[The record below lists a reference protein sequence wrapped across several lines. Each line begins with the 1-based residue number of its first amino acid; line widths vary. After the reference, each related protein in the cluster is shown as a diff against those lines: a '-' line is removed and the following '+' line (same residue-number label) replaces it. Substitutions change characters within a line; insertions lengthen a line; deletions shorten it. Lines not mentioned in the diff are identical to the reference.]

1 MPGNQQKRPWYFRTF
16 WERLD
21 LLVNVCGDSR
31 LLHFVV
37 AGGDAS
43 VADVVA
49 DVVVEEDR
57 VLGHHA
63 NVGTQR
69 HLLHLHPDTKRL
81 RIHYINTR
89 SSSLG
94 HAMEKRCVAC
104 PAPKCIILTIL
115 YN

>member
-1 MPGNQQKRPWYFRTF
+1 M
-16 WERLD
+16 
-21 LLVNVCGDSR
+21 NVRGDSC
-31 LLHFVV
+31 LHHFVV
-37 AGGDAS
+37 TGRDAS

-57 VLGHHA
+57 VLGHHTD
-63 NVGTQR
+63 VGTQR

-94 HAMEKRCVAC
+94 HAIKKTFSTVQ
-104 PAPKCIILTIL
+104 IIIVFS
-115 YN
+115 